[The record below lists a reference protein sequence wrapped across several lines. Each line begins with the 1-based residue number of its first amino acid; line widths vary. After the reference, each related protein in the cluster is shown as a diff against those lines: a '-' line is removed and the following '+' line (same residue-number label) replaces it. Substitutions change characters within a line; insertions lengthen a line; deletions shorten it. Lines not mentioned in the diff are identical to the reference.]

1 MCYKKLIFFLFIF
14 SSTRS
19 IGQSGQKIDSVYYL
33 LDTTKTPFRERMWR
47 IYNESG
53 VTNKYYEIQCP
64 CLHNNGKPT
73 FIYAGEINPRFIS
86 KSYLQTIKLSDLPE
100 LIIKA
105 KQFLDSN
112 KNNDAFF
119 FVEPLKKGYIINRL
133 IPFNPLTPPVW
144 LPDVLSKKTDT
155 SAFMVKGLINIDL
168 KNLKKY
174 LNKAVITSGQLGNMK
189 ILAGSDIALPFIP
202 ADSND
207 EFSIIIRARN
217 RIDFDAPELAYKGKW
232 VRVTGIVVDY
242 NGKPAIEIIAPNQIQ
257 IMGKFRNR

>member
-1 MCYKKLIFFLFIF
+1 MKKLILVFFIF
-14 SSTRS
+14 IYTNS
-19 IGQSGQKIDSVYYL
+19 IAQNGQKVDSVYYL
-33 LDTTKTPFRERMWR
+33 LDTTKTPFRERMWHT
-47 IYNESG
+47 YYESG

-73 FIYAGEINPRFIS
+73 FMYAGEINPKFIS
-86 KSYLQTIKLSDLPE
+86 KSYLQTLKLSDLSE
-100 LIIKA
+100 FIIKA

-144 LPDVLSKKTDT
+144 LPDVSSKKPDT

-189 ILAGSDIALPFIP
+189 ILASSDIALPFIF

-207 EFSIIIRARN
+207 QFSIIIRARN
-217 RIDFDAPELAYKGKW
+217 RIDFDAPELAYKGKR
-232 VRVTGIVVDY
+232 VRVTGTVIDY
-242 NGKPAIEIIAPNQIQ
+242 NGKPAIEIVAPNQIQ
-257 IMGKFRNR
+257 ILR